1 MGTLKGLL
9 RTHHC
14 GEIRSEDIGREV
26 TLCGWIN
33 KNRDLGG
40 LHFVDLRDKYGITQ
54 LNFSSYKG
62 DLEDLKK
69 MSLETVIKVKG
80 KVAPR
85 PKEALNNEM
94 LTGQVEVE
102 VTSLEIL
109 SSADKDNIPFLP
121 NAMVESTEDLKLK
134 YRYLDLRTK
143 RLQDILAL
151 RSRTTMK
158 VREVMTEEGFI
169 EVETPILYK
178 STPEGARDYIVPSR
192 VQPNKV
198 YALPQSPQTLK
209 QLLMIGGTDKYFQIC
224 RCFRDEDLRADRQP
238 EFSQI
243 DIEVSFATQEYIR
256 NLVTKMVKSVF
267 GLAEDFELPRM
278 SFQKAMELYGSDK
291 PDIRF
296 GLKQMSVGDIF
307 CDSEFG
313 TFASVA
319 KAGGLVKAMFLP
331 KSLGTMTRKDID
343 ALPEVVKPYGGK
355 GVATYKV
362 EGTERSGGIS
372 KFITDSIHASLEARS
387 EKLGEGKGEGMW
399 LLVADADHDVCHACA
414 DAVRRFL
421 GQKFNLMKEGHHF
434 LWVYDFPL
442 LEWDGKERRFAARHH
457 PFTSP
462 KPECLADFMSGDPE
476 KLKGVLADAYD
487 LVCNGY
493 ELGGGSVRIHNQDV
507 QSQMFKVLGFTEED
521 TKRQFGFFIEAL
533 RYGVP
538 PHAGLAFGLD
548 RMIMLLTGTNN
559 IRDVIAFPKTA
570 SASDLMSGA
579 PSEPSKAQLE
589 ELHFDWTK
597 KD

>member
-14 GEIRSEDIGREV
+14 GELRSEDVGSAV

-54 LNFSSYKG
+54 LNFTNYKG
-62 DLEDLKK
+62 DLENLKK
-69 MSLETVIKVKG
+69 LSLETVIKVKG
-80 KVAPR
+80 KVAGR

-94 LTGQVEVE
+94 LTGQIEVAVDELE
-102 VTSLEIL
+102 VL
-109 SSADKDNIPFLP
+109 STADKDNIPFLP

-151 RSRTTMK
+151 RSRTTTK
-158 VREVMTEEGFI
+158 VRSVMSEEGFI

-243 DIEVSFATQEYIR
+243 DIEVSFATQEYVR
-256 NLVTKMVKSVF
+256 NLVTKLIKNVF
-267 GLAEDFELPRM
+267 ALPEDFELLRM
-278 SFQKAMELYGSDK
+278 SFDKAMELYGSDK

-296 GLKQMSVGDIF
+296 GLKQMNVTDLF
-307 CDSEFG
+307 RDSEFG

-319 KAGGLVKAMFLP
+319 KSGGLVKAMFLP
-331 KSLGTMTRKDID
+331 KAIGSLTRKDID
-343 ALPEVVKPYGGK
+343 ALPEIVKPYGGK
-355 GVATYKV
+355 GVATFKF

-372 KFITDSIHASLEARS
+372 KFINDSIHASLDDRS

-399 LLVADADHDVCHACA
+399 LFVADQNHDVVHACA

-421 GQKFNLMKEGHHF
+421 GQKFNLLVEGYHF

-442 LEWDGKERRFAARHH
+442 LEWDEKERRFAARHH

-462 KPECLADFMSGDPE
+462 KPECMDDFMSGDPE
-476 KLKGVLADAYD
+476 KLKHVLADAYD

-493 ELGGGSVRIHNQDV
+493 ELGGGSVRIYNSDV
-507 QSQMFKVLGFTEED
+507 QSQMFKVLGLTEED
-521 TKRQFGFFIEAL
+521 IKRQFGFFIEAL

-548 RMIMLLTGTNN
+548 RMIMLLAGTNN

-589 ELHFDWTK
+589 ELHFDWVK
-597 KD
+597 K